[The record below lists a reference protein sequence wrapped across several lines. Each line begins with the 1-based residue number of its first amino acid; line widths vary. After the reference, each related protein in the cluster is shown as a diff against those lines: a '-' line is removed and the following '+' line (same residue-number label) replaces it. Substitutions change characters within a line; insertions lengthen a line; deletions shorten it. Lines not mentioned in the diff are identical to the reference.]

1 VQGVLKD
8 CAVPLPD
15 GKHFHHPRERLPT
28 MKLVVLR
35 IGHRPMR
42 DKRITTH
49 VGLTARA
56 LGANGMLLAAD
67 DPNVKESIDNVVS
80 RWGGDFFIEIG
91 VDWRKAIKR
100 WKEEGGMVVHL
111 TMYGLNLPDVIESAD
126 LTNSTNSIGV
136 MRNRDLLIIV
146 GAEKVP
152 PGIYDLADLNVAVGN
167 QPHSEVA
174 ALAIF
179 LDRVQ
184 DGAELRGTFA
194 GCDREIVPTNVGKLV
209 IDRTSG

>member
-1 VQGVLKD
+1 MPTD
-8 CAVPLPD
+8 TE
-15 GKHFHHPRERLPT
+15 ERLPT

-67 DPNVKESIDNVVS
+67 DPNVKESIDNVVL

-111 TMYGLNLPDVIESAD
+111 TMYGLNLPNVIGPAD
-126 LTNSTNSIGV
+126 STNSTNSIDA
-136 MRNRDLLIIV
+136 MRDRDLLIVV

-194 GCDREIVPTNVGKLV
+194 GGDREIVPTNVGKLV